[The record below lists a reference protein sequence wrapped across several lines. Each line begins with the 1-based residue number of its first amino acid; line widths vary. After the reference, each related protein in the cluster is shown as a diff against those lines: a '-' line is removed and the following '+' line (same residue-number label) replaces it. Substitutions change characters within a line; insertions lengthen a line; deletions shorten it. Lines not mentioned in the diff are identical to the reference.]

1 MKLLLDTCVWGGTAR
16 ELARLGHDVD
26 WVGRWQQDPGDDAIL
41 NVAHRDARIL
51 VTLDKDF
58 GELAIVR
65 GSPPSCILR
74 THRNQSRP
82 VGPRLRAGWVAVS
95 HFAPDVNLAV
105 GHGCAVPNSR
115 GRGNTPAARPRR
127 FGRGAA
133 VPYGVSCPARL
144 VALAPTSSIQNSLR
158 LSIPQ
163 LSDLTPIKTT

>member
-65 GSPPSCILR
+65 GSP
-74 THRNQSRP
+74 H
-82 VGPRLRAGWVAVS
+82 AGIV
-95 HFAPDVNLAV
+95 
-105 GHGCAVPNSR
+105 
-115 GRGNTPAARPRR
+115 
-127 FGRGAA
+127 
-133 VPYGVSCPARL
+133 RL
-144 VALAPTSSIQNSLR
+144 VGGSVTGHAQPG
-158 LSIPQ
+158 LSRSRIVW
-163 LSDLTPIKTT
+163 